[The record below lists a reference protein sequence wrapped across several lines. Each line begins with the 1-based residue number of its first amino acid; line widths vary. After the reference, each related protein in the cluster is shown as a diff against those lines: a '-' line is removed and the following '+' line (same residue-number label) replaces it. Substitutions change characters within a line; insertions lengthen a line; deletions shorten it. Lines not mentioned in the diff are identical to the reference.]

1 MRIVM
6 LCGGVGAARFLD
18 GVVRAVDDPTRVT
31 AICNVS
37 DDLEWHGLH
46 VSPDIDTIIYTLAGL
61 EGEFGWGLDGDTH
74 TALEELRTFDG
85 DEWFTIGDRDLATH
99 IRRNERLCEG
109 ATLAEAT
116 SELAAARGLS
126 ARLLPV
132 TNDPHPT
139 IVVTEDGELA
149 FQEYFVR
156 RRAQDPVSG
165 FRFPGA
171 ESALPAPGVLDAIT
185 EAELL
190 LVAPSNPFV
199 SIDPMLAV
207 AGVRSAIEATSARRV
222 AVSPIVGGEAVKGP
236 AADMLRSLGHDVSA
250 LGVARLYQGL
260 IDTLILDDS
269 DLGLADAIGEL
280 GIQPIVLDTMMRDRP
295 GRLRVATEVL
305 EALTV
310 AP

>member
-1 MRIVM
+1 
-6 LCGGVGAARFLD
+6 
-18 GVVRAVDDPTRVT
+18 
-31 AICNVS
+31 
-37 DDLEWHGLH
+37 
-46 VSPDIDTIIYTLAGL
+46 
-61 EGEFGWGLDGDTH
+61 
-74 TALEELRTFDG
+74 
-85 DEWFTIGDRDLATH
+85 
-99 IRRNERLCEG
+99 
-109 ATLAEAT
+109 
-116 SELAAARGLS
+116 
-126 ARLLPV
+126 
-132 TNDPHPT
+132 
-139 IVVTEDGELA
+139 VTEDGELA